1 MYACPIKADDESLD
15 FKQGDPITIE
25 AWVRLD
31 RISDGQNVYIVGK
44 GRTHQS
50 GQRDNQNYALRL
62 RAVSRDARVSFLF
75 RSEADETEKSDW
87 HRWTSNRGFRPDGS
101 WHHVAV
107 SYQFGNPDSISW
119 LRRRRR
125 RSAASGTWVA
135 PPRDR
140 RWLTTMTCG
149 SVRRWEAVPD
159 NSFSGAID
167 EVVIAREIIPA
178 TAFADRRIVITH
190 PPKPPEK
197 GVMPGVVS
205 VSLYEDVGSEGAW
218 PVQLPEPL
226 VEYQQT
232 AFGIARI
239 PMAYGRGGV
248 RRDWK
253 GPVMLTAM
261 AEIALPEDEV
271 EWCLRAGGLSRL
283 WIGDTVVA
291 ETPAHLGNASGHG
304 EVIRYE
310 QDDPWLRP
318 PRGGHFEE
326 IAKHQVDAG
335 GATLVTLQTMIGGDG
350 LRYEPG
356 EIVVAFRTD
365 PVDQWQVLSLSE
377 PIALTDDSWNRYAV
391 GHDELLQQV
400 DDQQRRL
407 GGLERRRL
415 LEVATRGG
423 ARLHCFAIE
432 TRIAGTDR
440 RCRRQQRDRPIHQPP
455 SRRSRTARQCQR
467 ADDRPS
473 SFSAE
478 FISIPS
484 ELFQRSARS
493 RRFGSCDGDSRQ
505 ASATADRS
513 GLGRS
518 PLGRSLDRLLDG
530 RAGREPERAETELEQ

>member
-1 MYACPIKADDESLD
+1 MPDQGGDESLD
-15 FKQGDPITIE
+15 FHQGDPISIE

-62 RAVSRDARVSFLF
+62 RAVSRDARPSFLF
-75 RSEADETEKSDW
+75 RSQADDTEKSDW
-87 HRWTSNRGFRPDGS
+87 HRWTGNRGFRPDGS

-107 SYQFGNPDSISW
+107 SYEFGNPDSICGYVDGKKIAGKWDMGGATTRPPMVDDDDLWIGSSMGG
-119 LRRRRR
+119 
-125 RSAASGTWVA
+125 SAG
-135 PPRDR
+135 
-140 RWLTTMTCG
+140 
-149 SVRRWEAVPD
+149 

-178 TAFADRRIVITH
+178 TAFADRRVVITH

-205 VSLYEDVGSEGAW
+205 VSLYEDVGSEAAW

-232 AFGIARI
+232 AFAIARI

-261 AEIALPEDEV
+261 AEVDLPDEEV

-326 IAKHQVDAG
+326 IAKHRVDAG

-365 PVDQWQVLSLSE
+365 PADQWQVLSLSE
-377 PIALTDDSWNRYAV
+377 PIALTDDSWERYAV

-407 GGLERRRL
+407 AASSE
-415 LEVATRGG
+415 
-423 ARLHCFAIE
+423 
-432 TRIAGTDR
+432 D
-440 RCRRQQRDRPIHQPP
+440 DYW
-455 SRRSRTARQCQR
+455 RSRHEAARDFIASQPKLELPAAR
-467 ADDRPS
+467 SKAPAAIARSTDSSTTVSLTPDSSAVSVSGRPTN
-473 SFSAE
+473 SFSDA

-484 ELFQRSARS
+484 A
-493 RRFGSCDGDSRQ
+493 
-505 ASATADRS
+505 
-513 GLGRS
+513 
-518 PLGRSLDRLLDG
+518 
-530 RAGREPERAETELEQ
+530 